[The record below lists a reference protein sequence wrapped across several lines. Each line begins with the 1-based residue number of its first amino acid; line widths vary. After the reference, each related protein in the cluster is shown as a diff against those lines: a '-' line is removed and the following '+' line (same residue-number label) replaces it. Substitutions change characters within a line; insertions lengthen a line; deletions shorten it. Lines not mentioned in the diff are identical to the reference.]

1 MKRRKFIKTGLLA
14 SAIPTI
20 GGIIYGSSI
29 KNSNT
34 KKDPFSLLYAPHFG
48 MFTNHSGN
56 DLVDQIQFMYDIFYI
71 IFIVN

>member
-29 KNSNT
+29 KNS
-34 KKDPFSLLYAPHFG
+34 KVLLIDPDCCSCEGFHL
-48 MFTNHSGN
+48 
-56 DLVDQIQFMYDIFYI
+56 
-71 IFIVN
+71 FITSER